1 MPEED
6 DVARHYD
13 ALDAAYRQVW
23 GEHVHHGLWIT
34 GEETPEQAAVAL
46 AEHVADAAGI
56 GAGAAVVDVGCGYGA
71 TSRLLAGRGAQ
82 VTGFTLS
89 AEQAKAGPPADG
101 VELLVRSWLDNGMPD
116 ASADAAIAIES
127 LSHMVDKPRAFAEL
141 ARVVRPGGRVVLVDW
156 LTRERPGPVERRV
169 LLDPICREGH
179 LPSMHPASEYAAWL
193 RGHGLAVVGFEDLS
207 ARAWMTW
214 VVVAR
219 RMAALPARDPALLR
233 DLLSARNPD
242 RRFGFSLGRIP
253 VALRSGA
260 MRLGMLVAERR

>member
-1 MPEED
+1 MPDER

-13 ALDAAYRQVW
+13 ALDAAYRRVW
-23 GEHVHHGLWIT
+23 GDHVHHGLWTT
-34 GEETPEQAAVAL
+34 GDETPEAAAVAL

-56 GAGAAVVDVGCGYGA
+56 GAGDEVYDVGCGYGA
-71 TSRLLAGRGAQ
+71 TARLLAGRGAQ

-89 AEQAKAGPPADG
+89 AAQAAAGPPAER
-101 VELLVRSWLDNGMPD
+101 VELLVRSWLENGRGD

-127 LSHMVDKPRAFAEL
+127 LSHMVDKRRAFAEL
-141 ARVVRPGGRVVLVDW
+141 GRVVRPGGHVVLVDW
-156 LTRERPGPVERRV
+156 LTRERPGAAERRV

-179 LPSMHPASEYAAWL
+179 LPSMHAASEYAAWL
-193 RGHGLAVVGFEDLS
+193 REHGFAVTAFEDLS
-207 ARAWMTW
+207 ARTWMTW

-233 DLLSARNPD
+233 ELLSARNPD
-242 RRFGFSLGRIP
+242 RRFGFSLARIP
-253 VALRSGA
+253 VALRIGA